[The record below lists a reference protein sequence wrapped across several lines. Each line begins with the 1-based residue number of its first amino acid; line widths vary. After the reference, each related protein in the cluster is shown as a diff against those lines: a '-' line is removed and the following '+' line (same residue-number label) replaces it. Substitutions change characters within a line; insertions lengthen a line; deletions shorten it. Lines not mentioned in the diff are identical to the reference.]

1 MIIRSLSL
9 FLLFATLSAAADT
22 TTWSGTSKISF
33 DGTSTLHAWGGNV
46 EAKPFATKVTTDA
59 NGNPTRVEATVTVE
73 AAKMDTDEAKRDENM
88 RKAMKVTE
96 HPLITGV
103 IDTPFTAI
111 RQGDAAPAA
120 LPLKLTLLGKTQKLT
135 GKISHWKL
143 DGDKASFD
151 LDFDLSLKKSDI
163 KVPSVLLFIRVG
175 DTIKVHCAVE
185 LKRSKN

>member
-1 MIIRSLSL
+1 MKHLL
-9 FLLFATLSAAADT
+9 LFFLLTSPGLADT
-22 TTWSGTSKISF
+22 ITWSGTSKISF
-33 DGTSTLHAWGGNV
+33 DGTSTLHDWGGKV
-46 EAKPFATKVTTDA
+46 DAKPFATKVTTDV
-59 NGNPTRVEATVTVE
+59 NGDPTRVEATVTVE
-73 AAKMDTDEAKRDENM
+73 AAKMDTAEAKRDENM
-88 RKAMKVTE
+88 RKAMKVIE

-111 RQGDAAPAA
+111 RQGDATPAA
-120 LPLKLTLLGKTQKLT
+120 LPLKLTLLGKTQNLT

-175 DTIKVHCAVE
+175 DTIKVHCTVE